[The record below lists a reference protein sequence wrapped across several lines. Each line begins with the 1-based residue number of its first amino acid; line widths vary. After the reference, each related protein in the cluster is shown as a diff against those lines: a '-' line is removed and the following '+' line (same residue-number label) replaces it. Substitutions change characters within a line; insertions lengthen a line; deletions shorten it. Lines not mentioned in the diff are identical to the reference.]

1 MHKWRYENPKTWPK
15 LFQKAIR
22 QQTEDSKSALCA
34 LLQNGESGKRRK
46 AGKEPKQC
54 ERRTK
59 IFGEDL
65 KIEGQEGF
73 GAFKRDDIDE
83 AHLGTNSADLLSN
96 KDVGGAG
103 QMHSWEKHLKKTCN
117 TDNSCFKFI
126 N

>member
-1 MHKWRYENPKTWPK
+1 MEFGNDRSPSLGNINP
-15 LFQKAIR
+15 A
-22 QQTEDSKSALCA
+22 SM
-34 LLQNGESGKRRK
+34 LLNDTSPQGKRRK

-59 IFGEDL
+59 IFGDDL